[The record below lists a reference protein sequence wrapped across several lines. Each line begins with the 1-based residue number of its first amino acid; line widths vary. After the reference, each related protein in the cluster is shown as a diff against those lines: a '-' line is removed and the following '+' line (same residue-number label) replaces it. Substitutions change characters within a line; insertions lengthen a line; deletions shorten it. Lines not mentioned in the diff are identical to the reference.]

1 MAVVASLKT
10 RMLMET
16 DEYMAAA
23 DKVIRRT
30 SSMSQQIGSIT
41 NKIGKSYM
49 GAITGGVMSMVGANA
64 VDAAVRSLAD
74 GIANLDVSRLRDA
87 RDVFESIG
95 THIENAVRQ
104 IPLVGAFYELG
115 QAMARTQEDV
125 ENDRRRVQVYKE
137 IAAAAADVAQREREI
152 EAAQKARAAAMQAF
166 SESYGK
172 RITDLNLELQLLKA
186 SSDVERERL
195 RRMAEMAEIME
206 RIAKEMKAAGYNEK
220 EIKLAQDNI
229 KKKLEE
235 RNRLLDEQRKKQEQ
249 QRALEEAQREQEAL
263 ARERE
268 IADEARLAEL
278 KAIQSA
284 SNVVGIG
291 TAVGSVRVAGAV
303 DYSSDGMAKS
313 LENIRD
319 IDARIEENTR
329 KLKDL
334 QRAA

>member
-41 NKIGKSYM
+41 SKIGKSYM

-74 GIANLDVSRLRDA
+74 GIANLDLSRLRDA

-95 THIENAVRQ
+95 THVENAVRQ

-115 QAMARTQEDV
+115 LAMARTEEDV
-125 ENDRRRVQVYKE
+125 ENDRRRLQIAKE
-137 IAAAAADVAQREREI
+137 MAENAADVAKREREI

-235 RNRLLDEQRKKQEQ
+235 RNRLLDEQRKRQEQ

-303 DYSSDGMAKS
+303 DYSSEGMAKS

>member
-30 SSMSQQIGSIT
+30 SSMSQQIGTIT
-41 NKIGKSYM
+41 SKIGKSYM
-49 GAITGGVMSMVGANA
+49 NAVTGGVMSMVGANA

-74 GIANLDVSRLRDA
+74 GIANLDISRLRDA
-87 RDVFESIG
+87 RDVFESIW
-95 THIENAVRQ
+95 THIENAVKQ
-104 IPLVGAFYELG
+104 IPIVGAFYELG

-125 ENDRRRVQVYKE
+125 ENDRRRLE
-137 IAAAAADVAQREREI
+137 IAKEMAENAADVARREREI

-195 RRMAEMAEIME
+195 QRMAEMAEIME

-263 ARERE
+263 ARQRE

-303 DYSSDGMAKS
+303 DYSSEGMAKS